1 MSAEGEAVAVVPGEE
16 VVSQFE
22 QEVAAQQGEQGG
34 EGAAVADEPAGTP
47 EDAAEAGDGGD
58 GAGGGGVEAALE
70 EMEEQL
76 LTPPLIIAKQKLK
89 VSRSCCDPI
98 SFRSS

>member
-22 QEVAAQQGEQGG
+22 QEVATQQGEQSG

-58 GAGGGGVEAALE
+58 GAGGGVEAALE